1 MKKRLYFTLLIMPAI
16 AFAQNDPHMMNQQQ
30 MQAMMGKM
38 QQMQTCMARVDQ
50 AQMEE
55 IGQRAKKVDAQ
66 IKALCAEG
74 KRDDAQDLAV
84 KFGEEIKDEP
94 NMMIMRECSKGMEEM
109 MKDMPFVM
117 QPKDLKARH
126 VCD

>member
-1 MKKRLYFTLLIMPAI
+1 MKKLYFALLVMPAI
-16 AFAQNDPHMMNQQQ
+16 AFAQNDHPMMNQQQ

-74 KRDDAQDLAV
+74 KRDDAQELAV

-94 NMMIMRECSKGMEEM
+94 NMKIMRECSKGMEEM
-109 MKDMPFVM
+109 MKDMPFGM
-117 QPKDLKARH
+117 QPKDLEARH
-126 VCD
+126 VCDE